1 MTTGILAYENTLPT
15 LAKGVYL
22 APYTM
27 VIGQVTIG
35 EDSSVWPMSVVR
47 GDVHFIDI
55 GKRSNIQDGS
65 ILHVTHDGQYSP
77 GGAPLIIGDDVTIG
91 HQVMLHGCQIAN
103 RCLIGMGSI
112 ILDQAIIEDE
122 VMLGAGSL
130 VSQGARLESGHLYFG
145 RPAKKI
151 RPLTEAEREQLAY
164 SALHYVRLKD
174 RYLNQPGV

>member
-1 MTTGILAYENTLPT
+1 MPKILPYENTLPDI
-15 LAKGVYL
+15 AQSVYL
-22 APYTM
+22 APYSLI
-27 VIGQVTIG
+27 IGKVSIG

-47 GDVHFIDI
+47 GDVHSITI
-55 GKRSNIQDGS
+55 GQRSNIQDGS

-77 GGAPLIIGDDVTIG
+77 GGAPLIIGDDVTVG

-112 ILDQAIIEDE
+112 VLDQAIIEDD

-130 VSQGARLESGHLYFG
+130 VNQGARLESGYLYFG

-151 RPLTEAEREQLAY
+151 RLLSDTEIKQLQY
-164 SALHYVRLKD
+164 SAMHYVRLKD
-174 RYLNQPGV
+174 RYLKQTES